1 MDPLPLPDPAAT
13 DRLGAALAPLLR
25 AGDAVLLEGP
35 LGAGKSSL
43 VRALLRAALGDPSL
57 DVPSPTFT
65 LLQSYR
71 TPGGLMLHHFDLWR
85 LEDARAAEEIG
96 WFERAADGVVL
107 VEWPDRLGNLAPPD
121 ALRIALAYASD
132 GAARTATLSWPDPR
146 RRLLDGVL
154 DRKSQ

>member
-13 DRLGAALAPLLR
+13 DELGRALVPMLR

-43 VRALLRAALGDPSL
+43 VRALLRAALGDPAL

-71 TPGGLMLHHFDLWR
+71 TPAGLTLHHFDLWR
-85 LEDARAAEEIG
+85 LEDTRAAEEIG
-96 WFERAADGVVL
+96 WFELAADGVVL
-107 VEWPDRLGNLAPPD
+107 VEWPDRLGGLAPD
-121 ALRIALAYASD
+121 GALRITLAYSSD
-132 GAARTATLSWPDPR
+132 GASRTATLSWPDA
-146 RRLLDGVL
+146 RLKRLEGL
-154 DRKSQ
+154 LF